1 MLKLKDKYGKEHE
14 CDVLDMVIDFDLYRD
29 HDNNSDYKA
38 YFMIVGHSF
47 AEPGEFI
54 VKGGFDYYEIADEF
68 IDLKKQLIATQPKVQ
83 AYYLSKQ
90 KEVETLWTAS

>member
-1 MLKLKDKYGKEHE
+1 MLKLKDKDGKEHD
-14 CDVLDMVIDFDLYRD
+14 CDVLDMIVDFDLWQD
-29 HDNNSDYKA
+29 HENNVDYKA
-38 YFMIVGHSF
+38 YFVIIGRSF
-47 AEPGEFI
+47 AEPQEFI

-90 KEVETLWTAS
+90 NKEVATV